1 MCIRDRSHVNLRAG
15 QQNIPNAYIKEPLAI
30 DSIANLLGKNVYYRV
45 EQNRYIIREAS
56 QTEVNDWFED
66 LRPTE
71 PLLPP
76 LNLDYQ
82 SILPLSEISFDMSD
96 AYGAKCANIA
106 TLLTFGFPENT
117 TPDGFGIPFYF
128 YQEFMQYNGFF
139 EEIATLSADQNFID
153 DRDVRDE
160 VLKDFRKTIRD
171 ADMPDWM
178 LDELD
183 DMHKSFPAGTS
194 VRCRSSTNNEDLPGF
209 NGAGLYDSKTQH
221 PDEGHI
227 SKSIKQVFAS
237 LWNLRAY
244 DEREF
249 LRVDHTLASMGIL
262 CHPNYEDEMANGVG
276 VSIDPLYNSENTFYL
291 NSQLGEDLITNPQAN
306 SIAEEMLLDYEGPSE
321 NDYILVQRS
330 NLVDEDSII
339 LNERYRAEMRE
350 FFSVIH
356 DEFEILY
363 EAVDN
368 PTFAMD
374 IEYKITYEGQLIIK
388 QARPWTSFNDN
399 IDEPKQGTATLKPLS
414 LFPNPSSDFV
424 TLTCEDCASL
434 EIEIYDVIG
443 RKMSSEVTGFVNEKS
458 IRFNVNQWPT
468 GSYLIQISS
477 GNNEV
482 LATHQFIKF

>member
-1 MCIRDRSHVNLRAG
+1 
-15 QQNIPNAYIKEPLAI
+15 
-30 DSIANLLGKNVYYRV
+30 
-45 EQNRYIIREAS
+45 
-56 QTEVNDWFED
+56 
-66 LRPTE
+66 
-71 PLLPP
+71 
-76 LNLDYQ
+76 
-82 SILPLSEISFDMSD
+82 
-96 AYGAKCANIA
+96 
-106 TLLTFGFPENT
+106 
-117 TPDGFGIPFYF
+117 
-128 YQEFMQYNGFF
+128 
-139 EEIATLSADQNFID
+139 
-153 DRDVRDE
+153 
-160 VLKDFRKTIRD
+160 
-171 ADMPDWM
+171 
-178 LDELD
+178 
-183 DMHKSFPAGTS
+183 
-194 VRCRSSTNNEDLPGF
+194 
-209 NGAGLYDSKTQH
+209 
-221 PDEGHI
+221 
-227 SKSIKQVFAS
+227 
-237 LWNLRAY
+237 
-244 DEREF
+244 
-249 LRVDHTLASMGIL
+249 MGIL